1 MQKRENS
8 ERCGQSRVAADKRVR
23 IRMTLACARAPVSEL
38 VPSVNKMAPRLLVLL
53 LLAVG
58 PAYVAASSYAEL
70 LEEDQLG
77 LTTLEKNARAFL
89 RYVEL
94 RAGRQLTQEEM
105 RNAYAEKVKTY
116 RAMESETSVTQIDA
130 IRHWVKAVAPA
141 LSETESTTQLET
153 HGPLHLVLKKASELL
168 GREHDADSHPYKEA
182 KEIIVSMRQ
191 FTEKIILYYRSRNR
205 KEEL

>member
-1 MQKRENS
+1 MCVCPTVK
-8 ERCGQSRVAADKRVR
+8 
-23 IRMTLACARAPVSEL
+23 MPRALP
-38 VPSVNKMAPRLLVLL
+38 VLL

-77 LTTLEKNARAFL
+77 LSTLEKNARAFL
-89 RYVEL
+89 RFVESK
-94 RAGRQLTQEEM
+94 AGRRLTQEEI
-105 RNAYAEKVKTY
+105 RNAYAEKVKMY
-116 RAMESETSVTQIDA
+116 FAIESEEPLTQIEA
-130 IRHWVKAVAPA
+130 IRHWVKAVAPG
-141 LSETESTTQLET
+141 LSEGEYAKADET
-153 HGPLHLVLKKASELL
+153 HGPLHLVLNKASELL